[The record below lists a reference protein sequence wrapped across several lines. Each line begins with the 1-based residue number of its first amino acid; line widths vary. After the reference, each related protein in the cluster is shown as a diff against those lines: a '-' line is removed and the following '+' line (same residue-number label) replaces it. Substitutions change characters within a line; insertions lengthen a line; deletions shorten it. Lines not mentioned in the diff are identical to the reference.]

1 MVGRRRLI
9 RYYAAAFA
17 GAVVFFTLAYDF
29 GMSFFE
35 GRPRTLLH
43 SFEVVM
49 QTFTTTGYGQDAG
62 WGPEMTLLVV
72 WMQFTSLVLIFA
84 AFPIV
89 IVPLVEDALATSPPT
104 ALEGVEGHVIV
115 CRHSPRTETLRE
127 ELAARDV
134 PAVLVEPDRET
145 ATDLFERNRRV
156 VHGEPDSVETLRGAR
171 VEDALAVVA
180 DDDDEVDLSIAMS
193 VGEAAPDV
201 PVYSIVDDPAFETY
215 HRHAGVEEAFSP
227 RTLLGRGLANKITT
241 AVSTELEGGVEIGR
255 DFSIGEL
262 PLHPGS
268 ALCDQT
274 FAESGLTDRTG
285 ARVIGAWS
293 TGEFRTPPFPD
304 LVLDEH
310 TVLLVVGGEK
320 DLERLRELTRST
332 VRRHRRNEVV
342 IAGYGVVG
350 STVAN
355 ALAEAGVPRTVVDVE
370 GKSTVDVVGDATDPE
385 VLREAGI
392 GGSRARR
399 RHDHARR
406 HVRHP
411 GPEPPRRGHRPRG
424 RARERPEALPG
435 RRGLRPLAVERHRP
449 PARLADRRRGRHLV
463 RPADQ
468 GDPRPRARGDD
479 ARRTRDTAPNRL
491 YGRRGRAPGR
501 PRRHRPRRVD
511 GGRRTR
517 QPRPRGDG
525 RRRRA
530 LRRDVSGVARPTAGR
545 PRYSERGT

>member
-17 GAVVFFTLAYDF
+17 GAVVSFTLAYDL

-72 WMQFTSLVLIFA
+72 SMQFTSLVLIFA

-104 ALEGVEGHVIV
+104 ALEGVDGHVIV
-115 CRHSPRTETLRE
+115 CRHSPRTETLRD

-134 PAVLVEPDRET
+134 PTVLVEPDRET
-145 ATDLFERNRRV
+145 ATDLFERDRRV
-156 VHGEPDSVETLRGAR
+156 VHGDPDSVETLRAAG
-171 VEDALAVVA
+171 VEDARAVVA
-180 DDDDEVDLSIAMS
+180 DDDDEVDLSIVMS
-193 VGEAAPDV
+193 AGEAAPDV

-241 AVSTELEGGVEIGR
+241 AVSSDLEGGVEIGR

-268 ALCDQT
+268 ALCGRT
-274 FAESGLTDRTG
+274 LAESGLVDRTG

-310 TVLLVVGGEK
+310 TVLLVVGSED
-320 DLERLRELTRST
+320 DLERLRDLTRST
-332 VRRHRRNEVV
+332 VRRHRRSEVV

-350 STVAN
+350 SAVGN
-355 ALAEAGVPRTVVDVE
+355 ALAESGVPSTVVDIEE
-370 GKSTVDVVGDATDPE
+370 GPTVDVVGDATDPE
-385 VLREAGI
+385 VLREAGVEA
-392 GGSRARR
+392 GGTVVLALDDDTTTLVATFVIRDLNPHVEIIARADEPESVRKLYRAGADYVLSLSSVTGRLLASRIVGEEVVSFGQGIKVVSVPA
-399 RHDHARR
+399 
-406 HVRHP
+406 
-411 GPEPPRRGHRPRG
+411 PETTTLE
-424 RARERPEALPG
+424 ALSIRERTG
-435 RRGLRPLAVERHRP
+435 CTVVAVER
-449 PARLADRRRGRHLV
+449 
-463 RPADQ
+463 
-468 GDPRPRARGDD
+468 
-479 ARRTRDTAPNRL
+479 RD
-491 YGRRGRAPGR
+491 G
-501 PRRHRPRRVD
+501 RVD
-511 GGRRTR
+511 TDLAEWTEVGEHDSLVLAGT
-517 QPRPRGDG
+517 DE
-525 RRRRA
+525 
-530 LRRDVSGVARPTAGR
+530 DVAR
-545 PRYSERGT
+545 YDGTFRE

>member
-62 WGPEMTLLVV
+62 WGPEMTLLVL

-104 ALEGVEGHVIV
+104 ALEGIEGHVIV

-156 VHGEPDSVETLRGAR
+156 VHGDPDSVETLRGAR

-193 VGEAAPDV
+193 AGEAAPDV
-201 PVYSIVDDPAFETY
+201 PVYSIVDDPGFETY

-285 ARVIGAWS
+285 ARVIGVWS

-332 VRRHRRNEVV
+332 VRRHRQNEVV

-350 STVAN
+350 SAVAN
-355 ALAEAGVPRTVVDVE
+355 ALAEAGVSRTVVDVE

-392 GGSRARR
+392 EEAGTVVLALDDDTTTLVATFVIRDLNPHVEIIARADEPESVRKLYRAGADYVLSLSSVTGRLLASRIVGE
-399 RHDHARR
+399 D
-406 HVRHP
+406 VVSFGQQIKVVSVP
-411 GPEPPRRGHRPRG
+411 T
-424 RARERPEALPG
+424 PEATSLEELEIQPRTG
-435 RRGLRPLAVERHRP
+435 CTVVAVER
-449 PARLADRRRGRHLV
+449 
-463 RPADQ
+463 
-468 GDPRPRARGDD
+468 
-479 ARRTRDTAPNRL
+479 RD
-491 YGRRGRAPGR
+491 G
-501 PRRHRPRRVD
+501 RVD
-511 GGRRTR
+511 TDLAGWTEVGEHDNLVLAGT
-517 QPRPRGDG
+517 D
-525 RRRRA
+525 
-530 LRRDVSGVARPTAGR
+530 DDVARYDETF
-545 PRYSERGT
+545 RG

>member
-17 GAVVFFTLAYDF
+17 GAIAFFTLAYDF

-180 DDDDEVDLSIAMS
+180 DADDEVDLSIAMS
-193 VGEAAPDV
+193 ASEAAPDV

-310 TVLLVVGGEK
+310 TVLLVVGGEG

-332 VRRHRRNEVV
+332 VRRHRRSEVV

-355 ALAEAGVPRTVVDVE
+355 ALAEAGVPRTVVDIDE
-370 GKSTVDVVGDATDPE
+370 KSTVDVGGDATDPE

-392 GGSRARR
+392 DDGGTVVLALDDDTTTLVATFVIRELNPHVEVIARADEPESVRKLYRAGADYVLSLSSVTGRLLASRIVGEDVVSFGQQIKVIRVPA
-399 RHDHARR
+399 
-406 HVRHP
+406 
-411 GPEPPRRGHRPRG
+411 
-424 RARERPEALPG
+424 PEATTLDELDIQPRTG
-435 RRGLRPLAVERHRP
+435 CTVVAVER
-449 PARLADRRRGRHLV
+449 
-463 RPADQ
+463 
-468 GDPRPRARGDD
+468 
-479 ARRTRDTAPNRL
+479 RD
-491 YGRRGRAPGR
+491 G
-501 PRRHRPRRVD
+501 RVD
-511 GGRRTR
+511 TDLAGWTEVGKHDNLVLAGTDDDVALYDETF
-517 QPRPRGDG
+517 RG
-525 RRRRA
+525 
-530 LRRDVSGVARPTAGR
+530 
-545 PRYSERGT
+545 

>member
-392 GGSRARR
+392 EEGGTVVLALDDDTTTLVATFVIRDLNPHVEVIARADEPESVRKLYRAGADYVLSLSSVTGRLLASRIVGEDVISFGQQIKVIRVPA
-399 RHDHARR
+399 
-406 HVRHP
+406 
-411 GPEPPRRGHRPRG
+411 
-424 RARERPEALPG
+424 PEATTLDELEIQPRTG
-435 RRGLRPLAVERHRP
+435 CTVVAVER
-449 PARLADRRRGRHLV
+449 
-463 RPADQ
+463 
-468 GDPRPRARGDD
+468 
-479 ARRTRDTAPNRL
+479 RD
-491 YGRRGRAPGR
+491 G
-501 PRRHRPRRVD
+501 RVD
-511 GGRRTR
+511 TDLAGWTEVGEHDNLVLAGT
-517 QPRPRGDG
+517 D
-525 RRRRA
+525 
-530 LRRDVSGVARPTAGR
+530 DDVARYDETF
-545 PRYSERGT
+545 RG